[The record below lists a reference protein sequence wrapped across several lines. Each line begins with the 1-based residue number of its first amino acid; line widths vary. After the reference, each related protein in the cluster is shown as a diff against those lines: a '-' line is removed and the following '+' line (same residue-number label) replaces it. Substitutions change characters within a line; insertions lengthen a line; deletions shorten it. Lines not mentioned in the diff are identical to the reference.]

1 MSDVLALVDLQENS
15 QLIWMPVPDIEFT
28 LEPFLPGDPEELMS
42 SGQFNKEIGKPIFW
56 FKILPQDHLQ
66 FKVIPNEC

>member
-1 MSDVLALVDLQENS
+1 MSDILALVDLQENS
-15 QLIWMPVPDIEFT
+15 QLVWMPVPDVEFT

-56 FKILPQDHLQ
+56 FQISPQDGDHL
-66 FKVIPNEC
+66 KIN